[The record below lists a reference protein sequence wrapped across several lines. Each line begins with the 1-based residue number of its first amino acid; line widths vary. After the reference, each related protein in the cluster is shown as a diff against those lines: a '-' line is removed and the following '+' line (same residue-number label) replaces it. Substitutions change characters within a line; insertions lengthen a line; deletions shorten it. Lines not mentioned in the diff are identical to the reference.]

1 MVDAVSLKQGR
12 VAPVDTLFSTR
23 DLRFLDFLNYPDLE
37 IKAGQTVF
45 IQGESGSGKTSLLRL
60 LNGSKSPSAGQVYFQ
75 GQDIALLDPLELR
88 KRAILVAQEAWLFPG
103 SIADNFRLFG
113 EARGLPAPAE
123 EEIRKLL
130 SVCALDLPMD
140 TKTGNLSGGER
151 QRAFLA
157 VCLSFK
163 PVALLMDEPTSALDD
178 QTAEVLFE
186 RLTAFA
192 AQQGISLVA
201 VSHSKALSEK
211 FAQQVIMLSGRARA

>member
-1 MVDAVSLKQGR
+1 MDASILKQGR
-12 VAPVDTLFSTR
+12 VAPVDTLFSIR
-23 DLRFLDFLNYPDLE
+23 DLRFLDFLSYPDLE

-60 LNGSKSPSAGQVYFQ
+60 LNGSKSPSAGQVSFQ

-88 KRAILVAQEAWLFPG
+88 RKAILVAQEAWLFPG
-103 SIADNFRLFG
+103 SIKDNFRLFG
-113 EARGLPAPAE
+113 EARGLPAPQE

-130 SVCALDLPMD
+130 SVCALDLPLE
-140 TKTGNLSGGER
+140 TNTGTMSGGER

-157 VCLSFK
+157 VCLSFA

-201 VSHSKALSEK
+201 VSHSRALAEK
-211 FAQQVIMLSGRARA
+211 FAQQVITLSGRARA